1 MVKKKTEKTKNSRKT
16 AKAWKTVPA
25 VAVPKRPRGRPPAP
39 KPTPVPVPPPP
50 PAPPAPPPP
59 PPPTEA
65 EELKLLQTLLL
76 RLVSP
81 LKALPVQ
88 TSEAVVY
95 VRPEEIA
102 YITTTKDRHILIVDR
117 EGREWQ
123 RFDVLKKLF
132 ERLRPDPRFFMA
144 HKSCIVNIFAVKAF
158 RKNPVTK
165 LNELS
170 FGDKVKGTAPV
181 AGGNLKELRAR
192 LEL

>member
-1 MVKKKTEKTKNSRKT
+1 MAKKKIEKPKNSRKPANARKTLPT
-16 AKAWKTVPA
+16 ADA
-25 VAVPKRPRGRPPAP
+25 PKPKP
-39 KPTPVPVPPPP
+39 KPTPPPPP
-50 PAPPAPPPP
+50 Q
-59 PPPTEA
+59 PPTEG
-65 EELKLLQTLLL
+65 EELKLLEILLL

-88 TSEAVVY
+88 TAEAVVY
-95 VRPEEIA
+95 IRPEEIA

-117 EGREWQ
+117 EGQEWQ

-132 ERLRPDPRFFMA
+132 ERLSSDPRFFMA
-144 HKSCIVNIFAVKAF
+144 HKSCIVNIFAVKTF